1 MVGISTNSECHV
13 VKNDKTY
20 FYFRRDGREPISIK
34 QEAGE
39 RAGLVG
45 WFFLAGE
52 EEKCERRANR
62 KTQTSDFKQTS
73 KKEELQEGDLIK
85 AKGKGIR
92 KLTDL
97 EQKSHPREKKQEPE
111 QQPQPPMWRTRN
123 SIH

>member
-1 MVGISTNSECHV
+1 MKEELTGKHRQVIS
-13 VKNDKTY
+13 
-20 FYFRRDGREPISIK
+20 
-34 QEAGE
+34 
-39 RAGLVG
+39 
-45 WFFLAGE
+45 
-52 EEKCERRANR
+52 
-62 KTQTSDFKQTS
+62 TS

-92 KLTDL
+92 KLTDN